1 MRKMMFND
9 RYGLTQAV
17 IEGRKT
23 VTRRVI
29 KDAWWP
35 IYKIE
40 AEGMRG
46 NIIHVI
52 ADNGK
57 FVIERKCPY
66 KIGEI
71 VAVAQIYGSFLHP
84 NNGVIEH
91 DYQTT
96 ACASKGWD
104 NKMFVR
110 ADLMPH
116 QIQITDLRIER
127 LQDISDE
134 DCLNEGIF
142 VNEYIDKGKMRYHY
156 GFDGFLHEKKGW
168 FARKWFDT
176 PREAFASLIDKVSG
190 RGTWERNPFVW
201 RIGVKLVK

>member
-1 MRKMMFND
+1 MFND

-35 IYKIE
+35 ISKIE

-46 NIIHVI
+46 NINVI

-57 FVIERKCPY
+57 LVIERKCPY

-71 VAVAQIYGSFLHP
+71 VAVAQRYGSFLHP

-116 QIQITDLRIER
+116 QIQITDLRIDR
-127 LQDISDE
+127 LQDIPKD
-134 DCLNEGIF
+134 DCFKEGIRPSCS
-142 VNEYIDKGKMRYHY
+142 EYLGLDKYGYIDDKGT
-156 GFDGFLHEKKGW
+156 GLW
-168 FARKWFDT
+168 FNT

-201 RIGVKLVK
+201 RIYFKLIK

>member
-1 MRKMMFND
+1 MKKMMFND
-9 RYGLTQAV
+9 RYGLTRAV
-17 IEGRKT
+17 IDGRKT

-29 KDAWWP
+29 KSDLLWP
-35 IYKIE
+35 ISKIE

-46 NIIHVI
+46 DIINVI
-52 ADNGK
+52 AGNGK
-57 FVIERKCPY
+57 IVVECKCPY

-71 VAVAQIYGSFLHP
+71 VAVAQRYDSFLHP

-116 QIQITDLRIER
+116 QIQIKDLRIER
-127 LQDISDE
+127 LQDISD
-134 DCLNEGIF
+134 DYFKEGITF
-142 VNEYIDKGKMRYHY
+142 LASADDGRIQWGYADEHLRYY
-156 GFDGFLHEKKGW
+156 MFDS
-168 FARKWFDT
+168 
-176 PREAFASLIDKVSG
+176 PREAFASLIDKISG
-190 RGTWERNPFVW
+190 KGTWKRNPFVW
-201 RIGVKLVK
+201 RIEFKLVK